1 MDNAIVPIM
10 KLSMT
15 LKSNDV
21 LKAFLHD
28 RITYRDGKEYCTIA
42 DTLHGLAI
50 LEEVSAFPYSIEC
63 PSFSCAGFGVVDTES
78 QTVPLIMESRKILDA
93 PLEALKTP
101 ETLIGKTFNRKS
113 GNEYKILDTHA
124 TETGNL
130 YLAYIIA

>member
-1 MDNAIVPIM
+1 MSNAIVPIM

-15 LKSNDV
+15 LKSKDV

-28 RITYRDGKEYCTIA
+28 RITYRDGEEYCTIT
-42 DTLHGLAI
+42 DTLRGLAV
-50 LEEVSAFPYSIEC
+50 LEEVSAFPYSIEH

-78 QTVPLIMESRKILDA
+78 QTVPLIMDSRKIVDA

-101 ETLIGKTFNRKS
+101 EILIGKTFHRKS
-113 GNEYKILDTHA
+113 GNKYKILDTYT